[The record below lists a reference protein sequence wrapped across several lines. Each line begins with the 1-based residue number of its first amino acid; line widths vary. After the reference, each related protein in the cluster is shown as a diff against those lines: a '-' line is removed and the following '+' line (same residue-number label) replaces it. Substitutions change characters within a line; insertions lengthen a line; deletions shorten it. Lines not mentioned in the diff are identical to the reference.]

1 MSLRN
6 VSVLYHDV
14 FGTVVDWQSSISDA
28 CRATLRAHPCRS
40 PLDQQQLLDD
50 YDWDEFTRHWRRGYM
65 VTTRQLS
72 HTGNPHG
79 ITVDQIHL
87 DTLDRLIH
95 RLPPPPPSSSR
106 PPSLDADR
114 LASLS
119 LALADAWDATTRQ
132 HLNQRWH
139 TLTPWP
145 DSVHALRRLAAH
157 FAIGTLTNGN
167 LALMVDMA
175 RSARLPWH
183 FILTADTLG
192 SFKPDDRMY
201 TSALRLMHLDQTP
214 QRGALVAAHLFDLE
228 AAKRNRMTT
237 IFVSGRPTEDSLP
250 HDGTV
255 PDYIDIVV
263 RDLDELARLA
273 QDTLAP

>member
-87 DTLDRLIH
+87 DTLDH
-95 RLPPPPPSSSR
+95 
-106 PPSLDADR
+106 
-114 LASLS
+114 
-119 LALADAWDATTRQ
+119 AWDATTRQ